1 MLALFLGLIALAIA
15 ILYSSAYDKIANEI
29 RDIRAKCLRI
39 DKMCS
44 DIQNNNKVKNITT
57 TQKIESEDNETN
69 SDDPELEFK
78 IPPLSLSTDYYE
90 NNNFKERFSSDDII
104 EEFI

>member
-44 DIQNNNKVKNITT
+44 NIQNNNKVKNKSSTT
-57 TQKIESEDNETN
+57 KKTKSKETN
-69 SDDPELEFK
+69 YNNPELEFK
-78 IPPLSLSTDYYE
+78 TPPLSQSTDYYE
-90 NNNFKERFSSDDII
+90 DSNYKENFSSDDIV